1 MKGVNLRFQVVYL
14 PFFEPEAAETDFLI
28 TPGYQ
33 SRRLADI
40 DAERNQGR

>member
-14 PFFEPEAAETDFLI
+14 PFLEPEAAETDFVV

-40 DAERNQGR
+40 DAERNQG